1 MAEVK
6 EATSCFHCGDPC
18 ADTTLKRSGHTFCC
32 EGCANVHELL
42 SDSGLGE
49 FYSLND
55 RPGRKMDHRSD
66 PGRYS
71 FLDLEEVRKRLLAFD
86 EGGIAR
92 LVMRIPAIHCSSC
105 IYLLENLPRLD
116 STVLATNVNF
126 VRKEATVTFRINELP
141 LSALATL
148 LDKIGY
154 PPDLS
159 LKDLET
165 SGPAKEDRDLLY
177 RLGVAGFCFG
187 NIMLLSFPE
196 YLSGHRVVEAQ
207 YQYFFNLLNLLLGLP
222 VFFYSAMI
230 YMRSAWSAVRYRA
243 LNIDV
248 PLALGIVV
256 LFGRS
261 AYEIISGTGVGFMDS
276 LAGLIFFLL
285 VGRWFQERTYRALSF
300 DRDYRSYFP
309 MAVNRVNGGAEEPV
323 MLADLRGGDEVIIR
337 SNAIIPADAELVS
350 DSASID
356 YSFVTGEAEPVG
368 KRKGEQLFAGGR
380 QVGGAIRIRL
390 RTSVTQ
396 SYLTQLWERSDQR
409 KDAMGRVGTIMDG
422 VARRFTLYIITVA
435 VVAGVA
441 WSFIDPSRVFD
452 VVTSVLIIACPCGL
466 AITIPFALG
475 SAMRILSRN
484 GLHMRDTASV
494 ERMAEVDTAVFDKTG
509 TLTESDGAEVTFVGD
524 MPYGAE
530 SLFAHLA
537 AQSAHPLSRAVARWC
552 RAQVPNHRP
561 QEVQGF
567 VESIGKGISGRVAA
581 TRLRLGSGSWL
592 LGDSAPKADGTTR
605 VYAESDGLVHG
616 FFAISKPLRIGV
628 EDAVRQVS
636 STMPVHL
643 LSGDRDTERNRFGH
657 LFPVGQ
663 MHFGQSPFEKRD
675 RICALQQNGHKVLML
690 GDGLND
696 SGALRQSDVGISV
709 VDDLAQF
716 TPACDAILEAER
728 LQTLPQLM
736 RFSRL
741 SLKVVRVGFTTSF
754 LYNTTGIILAVQGLV
769 SPVVAAVLM
778 PLSSITVVIIG
789 TIGTELVARRVFSK

>member
-1 MAEVK
+1 
-6 EATSCFHCGDPC
+6 
-18 ADTTLKRSGHTFCC
+18 
-32 EGCANVHELL
+32 
-42 SDSGLGE
+42 
-49 FYSLND
+49 
-55 RPGRKMDHRSD
+55 
-66 PGRYS
+66 
-71 FLDLEEVRKRLLAFD
+71 
-86 EGGIAR
+86 
-92 LVMRIPAIHCSSC
+92 
-105 IYLLENLPRLD
+105 
-116 STVLATNVNF
+116 
-126 VRKEATVTFRINELP
+126 
-141 LSALATL
+141 L
-148 LDKIGY
+148 LDRIGY
-154 PPDLS
+154 APDLS
-159 LKDLET
+159 LKDLEA
-165 SGPAKEDRDLLY
+165 SNPEKEDRDLLY

-207 YQYFFNLLNLLLGLP
+207 YQFFFNLLNLLLALP

-230 YMRSAWSAVRYRA
+230 YLRSAWSALRYRA

-261 AYEIISGTGVGFMDS
+261 AYEILSGTGVGFMDS

-309 MAVNRVNGGAEEPV
+309 MAVNRVMAGVEEPV
-323 MLADLRGGDEVIIR
+323 MLADLSAGDEVIIR
-337 SNAIIPADAELVS
+337 SNAIIPADADLLS
-350 DSASID
+350 DAASID
-356 YSFVTGEAEPVG
+356 YSFVSGEADPVG

-380 QVGGAIRIRL
+380 QVGSAIRVRL

-396 SYLTQLWERSDQR
+396 SYLTQLWEHSDQR
-409 KDAMGRVGTIMDG
+409 KEAMGRVGTLMDG
-422 VARRFTLYIITVA
+422 VARRFTIYIITVA
-435 VVAGVA
+435 LVAGAV

-509 TLTESDGAEVTFVGD
+509 TLTESDGAEVIFIGD
-524 MPYGAE
+524 MPVGTE
-530 SLFAHLA
+530 SLLA
-537 AQSAHPLSRAVARWC
+537 DLASQSAHPLSRATARWC
-552 RAQVPNHRP
+552 KAQVSAYQPV
-561 QEVQGF
+561 EVYDF
-567 VESIGKGISGRVAA
+567 VESIGNGISGRVGAV
-581 TRLRLGSGSWL
+581 RLRLGSGTWL
-592 LGDSAPKADGTTR
+592 LGENAPLADGTTR
-605 VYAESDGLVHG
+605 VYAEMDGLVRG
-616 FFAISKPLRIGV
+616 YFAITKPLRRGV

-636 STMPVHL
+636 TTMPVHL
-643 LSGDRDTERNRFGH
+643 LSGDRDTERSRFAH
-657 LFPVGQ
+657 LFPIGQ

-675 RICALQQNGHKVLML
+675 RISALQKEGHKVLML

-728 LQTLPQLM
+728 LQTLPRLLQ
-736 RFSRL
+736 FSRL

-789 TIGTELVARRVFSK
+789 TIGTQLVARRVFRV